1 MLRKNFQ
8 PINFLLINYQFKLNR
23 KVFMEKKLT
32 AQNLKNILWDTL
44 KKLKGGTIEV
54 SVADAIASQS
64 REIVRVIKSQQ
75 AILQQA
81 HQNVTDD
88 LLEYVK

>member
-1 MLRKNFQ
+1 
-8 PINFLLINYQFKLNR
+8 
-23 KVFMEKKLT
+23 MEPKKLT
-32 AQNLKNILWDTL
+32 AKNLKDILWDTL
-44 KKLKGGTIEV
+44 KKLEGGTIEV